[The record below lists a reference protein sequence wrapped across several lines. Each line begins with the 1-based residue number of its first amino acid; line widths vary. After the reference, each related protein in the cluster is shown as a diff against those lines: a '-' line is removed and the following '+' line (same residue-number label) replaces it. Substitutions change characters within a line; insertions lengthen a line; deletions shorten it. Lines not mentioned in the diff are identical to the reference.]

1 MAMTTQTADYID
13 AATHLPAGA
22 RLVLHD
28 VAWDDYEQVLYELG
42 DRARL
47 RISYDNGRLDI
58 MSPSARH
65 ESIKNLLHD
74 LVVIICE
81 EQAGAFLSLGS
92 VTLKREQFGKGIEA
106 DDCFYL
112 QDVEAVI
119 GKDRL
124 NLSSDPPPDLA
135 IEGDLTHESARK
147 LSLYA
152 ALGVTEVWQYSD
164 NGIVFSHLDESR
176 AYRAA
181 PNSLVFPFLTSE
193 KIAEFISGAESSRSY
208 EARRDFRVWV
218 RSNQP
223 KSC

>member
-1 MAMTTQTADYID
+1 MGSGQPLLRHRASEVMTCDIIPIRYQAYT
-13 AATHLPAGA
+13 
-22 RLVLHD
+22 
-28 VAWDDYEQVLYELG
+28 DDY
-42 DRARL
+42 A
-47 RISYDNGRLDI
+47 DI
-58 MSPSARH
+58 
-65 ESIKNLLHD
+65 E
-74 LVVIICE
+74 V
-81 EQAGAFLSLGS
+81 
-92 VTLKREQFGKGIEA
+92 

-112 QDVEAVI
+112 QDVEAVT

-135 IEGDLTHESARK
+135 IKVDLTLESARK

-164 NGIVFSHLDESR
+164 NGIVFWHLDESR
-176 AYRAA
+176 TYRAA
-181 PNSLVFPFLTSE
+181 PNSLVVPFLTSE